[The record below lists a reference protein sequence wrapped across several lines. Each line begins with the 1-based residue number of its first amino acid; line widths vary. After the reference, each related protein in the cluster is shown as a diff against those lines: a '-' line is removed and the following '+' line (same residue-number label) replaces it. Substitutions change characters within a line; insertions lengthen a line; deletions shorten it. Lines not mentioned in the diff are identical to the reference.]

1 VTSGGRPRAG
11 LDFRLHLVQRAPV
24 FRSVDSQA
32 VADLV
37 NLARERRVSRR
48 ESFFLQG
55 DPATDVFVLCAG
67 RLKATQL
74 ASAGE
79 QVILRLVGPG
89 ETFGALEV
97 GAGGQYSSGAEALEA
112 SHALLWGRSDFDA
125 IADRNPVI
133 LRNVLRILSER
144 MRSLEQSCR
153 ELATVRAAE
162 RVAAA
167 LVRLAGQMGRPLDG
181 GALVA
186 LGREDLAQLTG
197 CTPFTVSRLFAD
209 WESRGYLRSRR
220 EAVVLLDATG
230 LTRYVAAAP
239 RRAASGSAAE

>member
-1 VTSGGRPRAG
+1 MR
-11 LDFRLHLVQRAPV
+11 
-24 FRSVDSQA
+24 
-32 VADLV
+32 
-37 NLARERRVSRR
+37 LARDRRVARR

-89 ETFGALEV
+89 EAFGALEV
-97 GAGGQYSSGAEALEA
+97 GAGGQYPSGAEALEA
-112 SHALLWGRSDFDA
+112 SHALLWDRTAFDA
-125 IADRNPVI
+125 IAERNPII
-133 LRNVLRILSER
+133 LRNVVRILSER

-153 ELATVRAAE
+153 ELATVRAAV
-162 RVAAA
+162 RVASA
-167 LVRLAGQMGRPLDG
+167 LVRLAGQIGRPVDG

-197 CTPFTVSRLFAD
+197 CTPFTVSRFLPIGRPTATC
-209 WESRGYLRSRR
+209 SRDAKPWCCSTQPASPGTSLPSRSGRR
-220 EAVVLLDATG
+220 LPQSSFTRPSGATDA
-230 LTRYVAAAP
+230 R
-239 RRAASGSAAE
+239 

>member
-1 VTSGGRPRAG
+1 MFRG
-11 LDFRLHLVQRAPV
+11 LE
-24 FRSVDSQA
+24 SQA
-32 VADLV
+32 CTDLV
-37 NLARERRVSRR
+37 RLARDRRVVRR

-89 ETFGALEV
+89 EMFGALEV

-112 SHALLWGRSDFDA
+112 SHALLWDRCAFDEMA
-125 IADRNPVI
+125 ERNPVI

-144 MRSLEQSCR
+144 MRLLEQSCR
-153 ELATVRAAE
+153 ELATVRAAA
-162 RVAAA
+162 RVASA
-167 LVRLAGQMGRPLDG
+167 LVRLAGQMGRPTDG

-197 CTPFTVSRLFAD
+197 CTPFTVSRFLAD
-209 WESRGYLRSRR
+209 WEALGYVKSRR
-220 EAVVLLDATG
+220 EAVILVDAPALVRHVDAG
-230 LTRYVAAAP
+230 AARP
-239 RRAASGSAAE
+239 ASAIR

>member
-1 VTSGGRPRAG
+1 MSGDGPRAG
-11 LDFRLHLVQRAPV
+11 LDFRLQLLQRAPLY
-24 FRSVDSQA
+24 RGVDA
-32 VADLV
+32 LAIADLV
-37 NLARERRVSRR
+37 RLARERRIARR

-55 DPATDVFVLCAG
+55 DSATDVFVLCAG

-89 ETFGALEV
+89 EAFGALDV
-97 GAGGQYSSGAEALEA
+97 GAGGLYPSGAEALEA
-112 SHALLWGRSDFDA
+112 SHALLWDRAAFDA
-125 IADRNPVI
+125 IAERNPII

-162 RVAAA
+162 RVASA
-167 LVRLAGQMGRPLDG
+167 LVRLAGQMGRPVDG

-197 CTPFTVSRLFAD
+197 CTPFTVSRFFAD
-209 WESRGYLRSRR
+209 WEAHGYLRSRR
-220 EAVVLLDATG
+220 EAVVLLDAAG
-230 LTRYVAAAP
+230 LALHVAAEP
-239 RRAASGSAAE
+239 RRPASAAK

>member
-1 VTSGGRPRAG
+1 MFRG
-11 LDFRLHLVQRAPV
+11 LE
-24 FRSVDSQA
+24 SQA
-32 VADLV
+32 CADLV
-37 NLARERRVSRR
+37 RLARDRRVVRR

-89 ETFGALEV
+89 EMFGALEV

-112 SHALLWGRSDFDA
+112 SHALLWDRCAFDEMA
-125 IADRNPVI
+125 ERNPVI

-144 MRSLEQSCR
+144 MRVLEQSCR
-153 ELATVRAAE
+153 ELATVRAAA
-162 RVAAA
+162 RVASA
-167 LVRLAGQMGRPLDG
+167 LVRLAGQMGRPADG

-197 CTPFTVSRLFAD
+197 CTPFTVSRFLAD
-209 WESRGYLRSRR
+209 WEALGYVKSRR
-220 EAVVLLDATG
+220 EAVVLVDAPALVRHVDAG
-230 LTRYVAAAP
+230 PVRP
-239 RRAASGSAAE
+239 ASAIR

>member
-1 VTSGGRPRAG
+1 MFRG
-11 LDFRLHLVQRAPV
+11 LE
-24 FRSVDSQA
+24 SQA
-32 VADLV
+32 CADLV
-37 NLARERRVSRR
+37 RLARDRRVVRR
-48 ESFFLQG
+48 ETFFLQG

-89 ETFGALEV
+89 EMFGALEV

-112 SHALLWGRSDFDA
+112 SHALLWDRCAFDEMA
-125 IADRNPVI
+125 ERNPVI

-144 MRSLEQSCR
+144 MRLLEQSCR
-153 ELATVRAAE
+153 ELATVRAAT
-162 RVAAA
+162 RVASA
-167 LVRLAGQMGRPLDG
+167 LVRLAGQMGRPTDG

-197 CTPFTVSRLFAD
+197 CTPFTVSRFLAD
-209 WESRGYLRSRR
+209 WEALGYVKSRR
-220 EAVVLLDATG
+220 EAVVLVDAPSLVRHVDAG
-230 LTRYVAAAP
+230 AARP
-239 RRAASGSAAE
+239 ASAIR